1 MQNYN
6 CKNCGAMLYWDTDA
20 NCLKC
25 QYCGSSYEPSEFEDQ
40 TIQSDTATNESEKEG
55 ELKAESFEEESQE
68 DGGQSNEEDM
78 SLYHCKTCG
87 GEVITLKTTMATICP
102 YCGEAISITSKSVGK
117 FRPKKCIPFRI
128 NKREIVQKY
137 KEYVSSSK
145 YTPQKFKEDSVIE
158 KIQGLFVPY
167 YLNSMTLDVE
177 NRFQGEITTRTTT
190 TNEIITTHKLYDL
203 ILRAKGTFENIPTDA
218 SKKLDNEMM
227 DSLEPFP
234 YEKCKEYNP
243 AYMAGFL
250 AEQADVEQTESE
262 ERSKARAMESMA
274 TKARSTF
281 SRYTLT
287 SPRTNAET
295 MQYSSE
301 YVMLPVWLLNVDYH
315 GQKYQFAINGETGKI
330 VGKTPM
336 DKKKLAINGAIRF
349 LLCDILL
356 AIAAVIFL

>member
-1 MQNYN
+1 MQNYS

-25 QYCGSSYEPSEFEDQ
+25 QYCGSSYDPSEFEDQ
-40 TIQSDTATNESEKEG
+40 TAQSDGTDHESEKES
-55 ELKAESFEEESQE
+55 ESQEESFEEAGQE
-68 DGGQSNEEDM
+68 EGYQPNEEDM

-128 NKREIVQKY
+128 NKREITEKY

-145 YTPQKFKEDSVIE
+145 YTPKQFKEDSVIE

-167 YLNSMTLDVE
+167 YLNSMKMDVE
-177 NRFQGEITTRTTT
+177 NRFQGETTSRTTT
-190 TNEIITTHKLYDL
+190 ASEIITTHRIYEL
-203 ILRAKGTFENIPTDA
+203 ILRAEGTFENIPTDA
-218 SKKLDNEMM
+218 SKKLDNAMM

-250 AEQADVEQTESE
+250 AEQADVEQTECE
-262 ERSKARAMESMA
+262 ERSKARATESMTA
-274 TKARSTF
+274 KARSAF

-287 SPRTNAET
+287 SPKMSVET
-295 MQYSSE
+295 TQYSSE

-330 VGKTPM
+330 VGKIPI
-336 DKKKLAINGAIRF
+336 DKKKLAINGGIRF
-349 LLCDILL
+349 LLFDILL
-356 AIAAVIFL
+356 AIVAIIFL